1 MTSISV
7 IRTFAYIIFAM
18 WNGEW
23 GMTYLPEEAHAWL
36 RHADLLCN
44 AIMSRQV
51 SLAKGCLDR
60 VACTWLSGHACIYRL
75 LSLSLSTSDKMCSI
89 DINRIT
95 FGLATRF
102 GDDLT
107 VCPAG
112 QQLWLIS
119 KDIVK
124 PWTVE
129 GDDIR
134 MRLLGV
140 RQFDGVSQRGLSG
153 QGQLPTA
160 IDSIDS
166 SHACRYPRSKPR

>member
-1 MTSISV
+1 MVAATASPPQ
-7 IRTFAYIIFAM
+7 RTK
-18 WNGEW
+18 
-23 GMTYLPEEAHAWL
+23 
-36 RHADLLCN
+36 LCIN
-44 AIMSRQV
+44 
-51 SLAKGCLDR
+51 
-60 VACTWLSGHACIYRL
+60 
-75 LSLSLSTSDKMCSI
+75 MCSI

-112 QQLWLIS
+112 QQLWLIN
-119 KDIVK
+119 KEVVE

-129 GDDIR
+129 GDDAH

-140 RQFDGVSQRGLSG
+140 RQFDGVSALKESVWTGS
-153 QGQLPTA
+153 TTFDS

-166 SHACRYPRSKPR
+166 IDCYHACRCLRSKPR